1 MNGRE
6 RKDSTNAIRMNGED
20 GGNGGKDRLENEDK
34 IVYSTCRVRTAEKG
48 TLVGS
53 NVEDCEIRLHHAGC
67 KEKSENDEIW

>member
-1 MNGRE
+1 MTGRK

-34 IVYSTCRVRTAEKG
+34 IVYSTCRVRTAEEEI
-48 TLVGS
+48 LAGS
-53 NVEDCEIRLHHAGC
+53 NSEDCESRLHQARC